1 MFSSIT
7 VRLRSMLVGF
17 VAAAGA
23 SAQTLVVTPS
33 IGVTAS
39 DGSNIPFTVG
49 AGCKEATKD
58 STPNSWL

>member
-1 MFSSIT
+1 
-7 VRLRSMLVGF
+7 MLVGF